1 MRAVRPPPIPST
13 APTCRSL
20 HLSPLAQGYRIFSCL
35 ATVILALMKEAGK
48 IKMTPE
54 RANLAERIRKAL
66 NRDWCIAAEPR
77 INAIQ
82 DKLGQALR

>member
-1 MRAVRPPPIPST
+1 
-13 APTCRSL
+13 
-20 HLSPLAQGYRIFSCL
+20 
-35 ATVILALMKEAGK
+35 MKEAGK